1 MWTAAVALHHLLL
14 RGDTRVRQADK
25 QSQNTCSPKSLIVC
39 QRISKVGNT
48 MPSLVDYP
56 CQQVH
61 VSLCDTLGRTK
72 GTKFL

>member
-14 RGDTRVRQADK
+14 RGDTRVRQDDK
-25 QSQNTCSPKSLIVC
+25 QSQNPCSPKSLTLR
-39 QRISKVGNT
+39 QRITKVGNT

-56 CQQVH
+56 CQQGYV
-61 VSLCDTLGRTK
+61 VLCDTLGRTK